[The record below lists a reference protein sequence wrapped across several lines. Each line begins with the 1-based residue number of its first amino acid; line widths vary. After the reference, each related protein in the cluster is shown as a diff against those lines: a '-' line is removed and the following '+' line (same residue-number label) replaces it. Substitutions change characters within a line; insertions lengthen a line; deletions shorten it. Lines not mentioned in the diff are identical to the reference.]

1 MIFSLPDHHCVSVVG
16 GLDIAQSIEL
26 GEFPRRDDDSPPDTE
41 ADLDEAE
48 DIGR

>member
-16 GLDIAQSIEL
+16 GLEIAQSIEV
-26 GEFPRRDDDSPPDTE
+26 GEFPPRGDDCPPDTE

-48 DIGR
+48 DIRQ